1 MTRELKGWHVAAMFG
16 TGFSIIIAVN
26 LTLAFNAVSTF
37 PGLEVKNSYVASQ
50 HFDRDRAVQ
59 QALGWSVLATARG
72 DEVVLSITDTAGQ
85 PVEVADMQATVGRAT
100 HVRDDTTP
108 AFVFDGRSYV
118 APLTLGPGNWNV
130 RMVAMDSEGA
140 RFRQRVILHVPKKNT
155 SG

>member
-1 MTRELKGWHVAAMFG
+1 M
-16 TGFSIIIAVN
+16 
-26 LTLAFNAVSTF
+26 
-37 PGLEVKNSYVASQ
+37 ASQ

-85 PVEVADMQATVGRAT
+85 PVEVADLQATVGRAT

-155 SG
+155 RG